1 MASARQLVTGGS
13 GYFGSV
19 MVRELL
25 DRGHDVR
32 VFDLAD
38 APDRP
43 PEAELVA
50 GDIRNPDDVARAL
63 DGIEVIHHNVAQVPL
78 AKNAELFWSVNRD
91 GVRVLLEAAQQ
102 AGVKKVVYT
111 SSSAVF
117 GRPKSNPVTEA
128 TPPSPGEEY
137 GRAKLAGEELCHEFA
152 ARGLDVAI
160 VRPRT
165 IMGPGRL
172 GIMQIVFEWIFGGYN
187 VPVLGRGD
195 NRYQFVHADDL
206 ADACIRAAEHPS
218 PDGKADLYNIGA
230 ERFGTMRET
239 LEALIAHAGTRSRV
253 RSVPKTPAVL
263 GMKVTG
269 RLGLSPLGAYH
280 ALMYGE
286 EMYFDVG
293 KARDELG
300 WQARYSNAEM
310 FAHAY
315 DWYVENREQV
325 RDAKGAS
332 HHRSPV
338 RQRILNLVKHVL

>member
-1 MASARQLVTGGS
+1 MPSGRQLVTGGS

-19 MVRELL
+19 MARELL

-32 VFDLAD
+32 VFDLTD

-43 PEAELVA
+43 ADVELVT
-50 GDIRNPDDVARAL
+50 GDIRRAADVARAVE
-63 DGIEVIHHNVAQVPL
+63 GVEVIHHNVAQVPL
-78 AKNAELFWSVNRD
+78 AKNADLFWSVNRD
-91 GVRVLLEAAQQ
+91 GVRVLLEAAQK

-117 GRPKSNPVTEA
+117 GKPKSNPVTEA
-128 TPPSPGEEY
+128 TLPAPGEEY
-137 GRAKLAGEELCHEFA
+137 GRAKLAGEDICHEFA
-152 ARGLDVAI
+152 EQGLDVSI

-172 GIMQIVFEWIFGGYN
+172 GIMQIVFEWVYGGFN

-206 ADACIRAAEHPS
+206 ADACIRAADRPA
-218 PDGKADLYNIGA
+218 PDGRADVYNIGA
-230 ERFGTMRET
+230 EEFGTMRET
-239 LEALIAHAGTRSRV
+239 LEALIAHAGTKSRV

-263 GMKVTG
+263 GMNATN
-269 RLGLSPLGAYH
+269 RLGLSPLGTYH

-286 EMYFDVG
+286 EMYFDVC
-293 KARDELG
+293 KAERELS

-315 DWYVENREQV
+315 DWYIENRDRV
-325 RDAKGAS
+325 RAAKGVS